1 MTEKTAQ
8 KEPGKKPVPSK
19 KPKPQQEVV
28 VQIPLSELHPFPDHP
43 FQVREDA
50 SMQETA
56 ESVKEY
62 GVLVPA
68 LARPR
73 EDGGYELIA
82 GHRRKHACELA
93 GLATMPVIIRDI
105 DRDAATIIMVDS
117 NLQRE
122 NILPSERAKA
132 YKMKMEAIKRQ
143 GARTDLTSPK
153 ISAKFRSDDEVGQ
166 DAGVSGDTI
175 RNYIAL
181 TQLVP
186 ELQQMVD
193 EKKIALSPAYQ
204 LAALTPK
211 EQGQL
216 LETIDSEQTTP
227 SLSQAQRMK
236 KLSQSGELNEDTM
249 LSMPIDMV
257 LSADTGMEFPEM
269 YEHLAKL
276 DEHLFRERGIH
287 ITTLRHPKG
296 FEYLMFDE
304 PKQKPRSLEN
314 RARLGIPPYGNGWP
328 GIRVRWCTGQLKT
341 HLITKEVNRLKGE
354 LGAIHYVGI
363 AADEAW
369 RCKDER
375 YPLVEWGITEAQAL
389 QACYDRGFD
398 FGGLYEIYHRASC
411 WCCPFQRIEIK
422 KTSNPG
428 TELTKVFSL
437 LDKASVP
444 RGKGAIVCIRRLA
457 FVPPYF
463 VFCSISFRCGGLSIE
478 RNQKPL
484 APKITLVATHHD
496 RQKQVE
502 VKRSSCVNPHEIRL
516 FSGCPYYFTL
526 PMDGNHHPFAKH
538 LRQPCKER
546 RSFGMDVHHIVFS
559 KCTVKCCKSRGAY
572 RCQTP

>member
-93 GLATMPVIIRDI
+93 GLATMPVIVRDI
-105 DRDAATIIMVDS
+105 DRDAATIIMLDS

-193 EKKIALSPAYQ
+193 EKKIALSPTYQ
-204 LAALTPK
+204 IAALTPK
-211 EQGQL
+211 EQGLL
-216 LETIDSEQTTP
+216 LETIDSEQATP

-236 KLSQSGELNEDTM
+236 KLSQSGELNEDTIIP
-249 LSMPIDMV
+249 LKD
-257 LSADTGMEFPEM
+257 F
-269 YEHLAKL
+269 
-276 DEHLFRERGIH
+276 RGI
-287 ITTLRHPKG
+287 
-296 FEYLMFDE
+296 
-304 PKQKPRSLEN
+304 S
-314 RARLGIPPYGNGWP
+314 A
-328 GIRVRWCTGQLKT
+328 
-341 HLITKEVNRLKGE
+341 
-354 LGAIHYVGI
+354 
-363 AADEAW
+363 
-369 RCKDER
+369 
-375 YPLVEWGITEAQAL
+375 
-389 QACYDRGFD
+389 YDRN
-398 FGGLYEIYHRASC
+398 
-411 WCCPFQRIEIK
+411 CCVSSALSHGRKHKQICLGDI
-422 KTSNPG
+422 PG
-428 TELTKVFSL
+428 NRVI
-437 LDKASVP
+437 D
-444 RGKGAIVCIRRLA
+444 IRRVACPVRQHMVSPGLCWIHMVA
-457 FVPPYF
+457 F
-463 VFCSISFRCGGLSIE
+463 
-478 RNQKPL
+478 
-484 APKITLVATHHD
+484 
-496 RQKQVE
+496 
-502 VKRSSCVNPHEIRL
+502 
-516 FSGCPYYFTL
+516 GCFT
-526 PMDGNHHPFAKH
+526 
-538 LRQPCKER
+538 
-546 RSFGMDVHHIVFS
+546 
-559 KCTVKCCKSRGAY
+559 
-572 RCQTP
+572 